1 MKIEG
6 KLIEVTEPQEMTT
19 KSGKSFIKATAI
31 IETEGQ
37 YPKKIAV
44 TLPNEELISKVASL
58 QLNSKIAIDVNV
70 ESREFNGRWYT
81 ELKAWRA

>member
-19 KSGKSFIKATAI
+19 KNGKSFIKATAI

-58 QLNSKIAIDVNV
+58 QLNNKVAIDVNV
-70 ESREFNGRWYT
+70 ESREYNGRWYT
-81 ELKAWRA
+81 ELKAWRV

>member
-58 QLNSKIAIDVNV
+58 QLNSKISIDVNV
-70 ESREFNGRWYT
+70 ESREYNGHWYT
-81 ELKAWRA
+81 DIKAWRV